1 MGGRPS
7 KDSGVE
13 VICVA
18 PLADAGGGGGAGRGG
33 EFLLRDELAGE
44 MFMKALSK
52 QTT

>member
-18 PLADAGGGGGAGRGG
+18 QLTDPGDGWVGRGG
-33 EFLLRDELAGE
+33 EFLLKR
-44 MFMKALSK
+44 
-52 QTT
+52 